1 MDKTVKME
9 ISEESL
15 RDMQM
20 EAKFQTQLLTQQG
33 MWYQHFL
40 FTFRYLIAICL
51 KVLLEFLI
59 SFIS

>member
-1 MDKTVKME
+1 MDKIVKME
-9 ISEESL
+9 ISEENL

-40 FTFRYLIAICL
+40 FTFVIFIAICL
-51 KVLLEFLI
+51 KVVLDFVI
-59 SFIS
+59 SIY